1 MNKLIS
7 YFLVSLCLLST
18 HALAVGNPEFVAEA
32 GTPKVGSVTI
42 DEINVNGRVGFQD
55 VKLACDFVAL
65 NCVIN
70 SSTAVD
76 SDTIVPAMQAIEGG
90 VKIEDTWISSGGR
103 NTASFKNQHFLFD
116 IAQAGDVTINIRS
129 SVAGNYL
136 YLIDSLGIIVA
147 SANGNTITTNLSPD
161 TYRLV
166 VATYYANQASNYALT
181 LTGAMSNIRKINST
195 RVERKGKWTSSGGR
209 SLGST
214 RNDHYLFEVSSD
226 SYINIAIKS
235 TVSNYLYLV
244 NSLGFVVASANG
256 NHLISTVPADSYRL
270 VVATYYPAQASNY
283 VLTFVGQFT
292 NLTKKSS
299 ASIKTIGS
307 WTSSGGRDRYS
318 SSNPSYSF
326 DVTEESVI
334 DVTIRSSVSNYLYLV
349 DSLNN
354 LVMSANGNRLK
365 ASVSAGRYKLVAG
378 TYYRGE
384 KSNFVLM
391 TYGQFANFVQN

>member
-1 MNKLIS
+1 MNKLIN
-7 YFLVSLCLLST
+7 YFVISIFLLST
-18 HALAVGNPEFVAEA
+18 HVYAVGNPEFTPD
-32 GTPKVGSVTI
+32 GTTPDRGELII
-42 DEINVNGRVGFQD
+42 DEVNVNGRVGFQD
-55 VKLACDFVAL
+55 VKLDCDFTTL
-65 NCVIN
+65 NCIIN
-70 SSTAVD
+70 DSKAVD

-103 NTASFKNQHFLFD
+103 NTASFKNHHFLFD
-116 IAQAGDVTINIRS
+116 ITQAGNVTINIRS
-129 SVAGNYL
+129 SAGNYL
-136 YLIDSLGIIVA
+136 YLVDSLGIIVA
-147 SANGNTITTNLSPD
+147 SANGNTITANLSPD
-161 TYRLV
+161 TYRLIA
-166 VATYYANQASNYALT
+166 ATYYANQASNYALT

-195 RVERKGKWTSSGGR
+195 RIERKGKWTSSGGR

-214 RNDHYLFEVSSD
+214 RNDHYLFEVSSE
-226 SYINIAIKS
+226 SYIDIAIKS
-235 TVSNYLYLV
+235 TVGNYLYLV
-244 NSLGFVVASANG
+244 NSLGFVIASANG
-256 NHLISTVPADSYRL
+256 NRLISTVPADSYRL
-270 VVATYYPAQASNY
+270 VVATYYPAEASNY

-292 NLTKKSS
+292 NLTKKTS

-334 DVTIRSSVSNYLYLV
+334 DVTIRSSASNYLYLV

-354 LVMSANGNRLK
+354 LVMAANDNRLK

-378 TYYRGE
+378 TYYKGE
-384 KSNFVLM
+384 KSNFVLT